1 MSRTSEG
8 RVSVLIPCGRKM
20 KSYACMRSLNRRGIH
35 TIVASEYERD
45 PHFSSRY
52 CAERAHLPAPP
63 SDLSGYRDALL
74 ELARRPDVETI
85 IPVRECDVY
94 LFAKYEAEFESHV
107 SLVTPDLETLGKG
120 HDRLQLAREAARA
133 GVPHAETRLLADV
146 DEWNADAVVKS
157 RYNILTSDYLD
168 SYPTHGVE
176 EVKNVTFLPAG
187 VEPNA
192 SALRAEM
199 KHDPIVQ
206 EFIPQADKHLYG
218 ALWEDGEPLA
228 TYQHRQVRQNSWVGG
243 GGVYRVSAY
252 SPTVEEHAYDLLSRL
267 EWTGFAC
274 IEYLQD
280 ERTGEWKFLEL
291 NPRIW
296 QSLPEAVRAGVDF
309 PYYYWLRTTGS
320 QEQFEADYE
329 TGVACH
335 NAYGELAHLLSIRH
349 DESPFIEPPSF
360 GKSLWEIASSC
371 VTNPRFEYIRLDDPQ
386 FFLSAVRETFSSGI
400 TRSRQFS
407 SGDVE
412 PRATAS
418 TDGGTGNR

>member
-1 MSRTSEG
+1 MSRSLEG
-8 RVSVLIPCGRKM
+8 RVSALIPCGRKM
-20 KSYACMRSLNRRGIH
+20 KSYACMRSLNQRGIH

-52 CAERAHLPAPP
+52 CSERAHLPAPP
-63 SDLSGYRDALL
+63 SDLLAYRDALL
-74 ELARRPDVETI
+74 ELASRPDVKTI
-85 IPVRECDVY
+85 VPVRECDVY
-94 LFAKYEAEFESHV
+94 LFAKYEAEFEAHV
-107 SLVTPDLETLGKG
+107 SLVTPDLETLAKG
-120 HDRLQLAREAARA
+120 HDRLQLAHEAEQA
-133 GVPHAETRLLADV
+133 GVPHAETRLLTDV

-168 SYPTHGVE
+168 SYPPHSVE
-176 EVKNVTFLPAG
+176 EVKNVRFLTAG

-218 ALWEDGEPLA
+218 ALWDDGEPLA
-228 TYQHRQVRQNSWVGG
+228 TYQHRQIRQNSWVGG

-252 SPTVEEHAYDLLSRL
+252 SPTVNEHAYDLLSQL
-267 EWTGFAC
+267 EWSGFAC
-274 IEYLQD
+274 IEYLKD

-309 PYYYWLRTTGS
+309 PHYYWLRTTGS
-320 QEQFEADYE
+320 SEQFDATYE

-335 NAYGELAHLLSIRH
+335 NAYGELAHLLSIRR

-360 GKSLWEIASSC
+360 GKSLWEIARSC

-386 FFLSAVRETFSSGI
+386 FFFSAVRETCSSGI

-407 SGDVE
+407 TDDVE
-412 PRATAS
+412 PRSPAS
-418 TDGGTGNR
+418 TDGGTGNQ